1 MTSISATT
9 SSSPEYSN
17 AGASEPVTTTAVVN
31 LDPMIE
37 LAALLI
43 QTDFLRSELDA
54 ESLRAAREAER
65 RANAAEIDAMR
76 RAADAIE
83 VQAWVSGGLAAV
95 GGAAQCA
102 GSVSQVGSETV
113 TKWEKGLETGGG
125 AALAVA
131 EPAGQLTGG
140 VAKARADTDAA
151 QARHAAEAASSRAS
165 EAERHRERV
174 LDRADSVLELAEA
187 VLETEQQGNFAI
199 LGNF

>member
-9 SSSPEYSN
+9 TSSPEYSN
-17 AGASEPVTTTAVVN
+17 TGASDLATTPVVPR
-31 LDPMIE
+31 DPMIE
-37 LAALLI
+37 LAALLV
-43 QTDFLRSELDA
+43 QTDFLRAEMDA

-65 RANAAEIDAMR
+65 RANAAEIEAMR
-76 RAADAIE
+76 RAADAIKME
-83 VQAWVSGGLAAV
+83 AWVSGGLAAA
-95 GGAAQCA
+95 GGVAQCW
-102 GSVSQVGSETV
+102 GSVSQVGSESP
-113 TKWEKGLETGGG
+113 TKWEKGLEKGGG

-131 EPAGQLTGG
+131 EPAGQLAGG

-151 QARHAAEAASSRAS
+151 QARQAAEAASSRAT

-199 LGNF
+199 LANF